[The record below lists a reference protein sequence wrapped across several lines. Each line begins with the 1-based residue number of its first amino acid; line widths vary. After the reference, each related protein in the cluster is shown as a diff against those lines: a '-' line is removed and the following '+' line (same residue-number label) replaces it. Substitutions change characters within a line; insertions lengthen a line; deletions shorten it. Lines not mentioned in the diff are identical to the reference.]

1 MELRQTPQLKRRQK
15 KFRTTLFLGLCLL
28 VLAVGALGYARAVH
42 PLSQAQSELVNRARR
57 AGKIDQVD
65 QFYHVARE
73 KTFTAVT
80 GRNHQQKP
88 VAVIAESGRKKL
100 VTVRLDKGKSAKSIQ
115 QQVQADYH
123 PKKITTFGLG
133 IYKGI
138 VVWEVTFIDQADNLT
153 FLAYQFSNGELIRS
167 IQNL

>member
-15 KFRTTLFLGLCLL
+15 KFRITLLLGLLL
-28 VLAVGALGYARAVH
+28 GLLAVVGLGYAHATQ
-42 PLSQAQSELVNRARR
+42 PLSQAQASLVTRARR
-57 AGKIDQVD
+57 AGKIDRVD
-65 QFYHVARE
+65 GFYHVARE
-73 KTFTAVT
+73 KTFTTVT
-80 GRNHQQKP
+80 GRNRQHQA

-100 VTVRLDKGKSAKSIQ
+100 VTVRLDRGKSARQIRQ
-115 QQVQADYH
+115 RVQTDYH

-138 VVWEVTFIDQADNLT
+138 VVWEVTFIDRANNLT